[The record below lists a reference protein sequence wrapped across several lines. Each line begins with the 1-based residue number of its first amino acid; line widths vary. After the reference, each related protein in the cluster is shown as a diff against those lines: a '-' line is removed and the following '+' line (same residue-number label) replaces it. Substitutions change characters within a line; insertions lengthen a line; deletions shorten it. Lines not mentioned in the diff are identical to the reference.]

1 MPPEVCDTGTS
12 KCKCGAIVG
21 GCATNTKAKTCDGA
35 ACICGT
41 GMACSG
47 EETCEGTGSAATC
60 MCGTS
65 MSCTS
70 PETCVSGQ
78 CKCGTDIC
86 EILEFCH
93 ADKTCKAGKKQI
105 PLSTHLLTILFSDVS
120 LSEYFIFKEEWNIK

>member
-12 KCKCGAIVG
+12 KCKCGTIVG
-21 GCATNTKAKTCDGA
+21 GCANNAQAKTCDGV

-78 CKCGTDIC
+78 CKCGTDMTGYDIC
-86 EILEFCH
+86 EILEFC
-93 ADKTCKAGKKQI
+93 DSDNTCKAGKQQI
-105 PLSTHLLTILFSDVS
+105 PLSNHYLTIR
-120 LSEYFIFKEEWNIK
+120 NINHSILISQI